1 MILFIDDELR
11 QMENYIE
18 ELRLSGHEVEF
29 KNNVDD
35 ALIFLEI
42 NIAKLKIII
51 LDIMMPP
58 GKLFQNGDVE
68 YGLRTGVKFYRKI
81 RTLSNKI
88 KVVVLTNVSDEKVA
102 EQFQN
107 EKNCWFFPKEEILP
121 YQLAEKVRAIV
132 DARE

>member
-11 QMENYIE
+11 QMESYIE
-18 ELRLSGHEVEF
+18 ELKWSGYEVVY

-35 ALIFLEI
+35 ALIFLQTHL
-42 NIAKLKIII
+42 AKLKLVI

-58 GKLFQNGDVE
+58 GELFKNGDIE
-68 YGLRTGVKFYRKI
+68 YGLRTGVKFYHKI
-81 RTLSNKI
+81 RSLSNEI
-88 KVVVLTNVSDEKVA
+88 KVIVLTNVSDEKVA

-121 YQLAEKVRAIV
+121 YQLAEEVTNILNN
-132 DARE
+132 